1 MNRTRISNLLKI
13 NPRFLRSVN
22 LERDFGDAMA
32 LDGYVA
38 TPETHRYLQRIGRSM
53 RAQSGERAWRIT
65 GDFGSG
71 KSSFALVLAN
81 LFSQSARDLPK
92 NIKSLREEFQVPHIP
107 KLLPILVTGA
117 REPIANAVLRGLLT
131 SIKRVIDGRKKL
143 NCKQA
148 ASEYLEA
155 GKLDDRRVVEILEAA
170 SSELKDNSPY
180 QGILLIIDE
189 LGKSLE
195 YASLNPEKQDIY
207 FLQLLAEASCR
218 SQNAPIYTIGLL
230 HQGFAEYAEKL
241 TNTAQMEWAKV
252 AERFSEI
259 TFSQPLAQVA
269 TLISSAISLH
279 DDGATLWGWKQR
291 ASQDMSQAVEL
302 GMYGPN
308 PGKSNLTKIASSLYP
323 LHATVIPVL
332 TRFFR
337 RFGQNERSLFSFLLS
352 SEPCALQD
360 FAEGEAG
367 PDNVF
372 RLSDFYD
379 YAANNFAHRL
389 SGQSFRSHWNHI
401 DARIRSAETESD
413 SIQMLLKTIGIL
425 NVISS
430 AELHPTADVLH
441 LCLGS
446 KADLQNNLR
455 DLCKRGII
463 FNRGRA
469 GYSLWPHA
477 SVNLE
482 QRFEEAC
489 EKVGRA
495 SKIASVVRE
504 RLDSRPVVARRHYIQ
519 TGNLRHFDVRFLT
532 FSEFKRESPLLNPTH
547 PADGVLAIL
556 LCESNSERLSA
567 IELAASFDET
577 QSRVLVAISAP
588 LEVLSGFALQL
599 ERWQWVERNTPELK
613 DDRFAAEEVSRQM
626 AAASQSLES
635 KLRELVG
642 FRGESYAASGNQITW
657 FYKGA
662 EQKQVGRDK
671 KLQQF
676 LSDLCDRIFS
686 NAPKVSNELVNRHA
700 ISGAAAGAR
709 QRLFKLMLENAA
721 LVDLGMPEDKAPPEK
736 SLYLSI
742 LKKGLVHVKAKKDWS
757 IAFPQSGLET
767 DPLQLSP
774 ALVAIV
780 AHLESVSDRRVPLT
794 ELYALLRKDFGVR
807 DGLIPILLLIVYIV
821 HETEIALFED
831 KAFQPEVEEF
841 LMMRL
846 ARRPETFEFQLCRI
860 TGVRKNI
867 ITQLAGVLGGSPT
880 DSSHLLSIVRPLYLF
895 VAGLPD
901 YAKNTDQ
908 LSKETIALRKA
919 IDAAREPADLVFRAL
934 PEAMNIRI
942 KDKGVDDV
950 NQLASRLAISVAEL
964 RYCFTEL
971 QKRMSAQICEAFTF
985 KGTLDELRCSTAGS
999 AETVLVGLGDPEFRA
1014 FCLKWM
1020 DCETPEAE
1028 WLESLGSLLTR
1039 LPPSRWKDRDELV
1052 FRERIN
1058 ALSGQFNRVLATC
1071 FDRNGALPDTAIRL
1085 AITPR
1090 SGVERDMVLNL
1101 NPAQVRETD
1110 VFIAKIK
1117 QQLPADQ
1124 KILLAAL
1131 SKMLWDTLQKNE

>member
-1 MNRTRISNLLKI
+1 
-13 NPRFLRSVN
+13 
-22 LERDFGDAMA
+22 
-32 LDGYVA
+32 
-38 TPETHRYLQRIGRSM
+38 
-53 RAQSGERAWRIT
+53 
-65 GDFGSG
+65 
-71 KSSFALVLAN
+71 
-81 LFSQSARDLPK
+81 
-92 NIKSLREEFQVPHIP
+92 
-107 KLLPILVTGA
+107 
-117 REPIANAVLRGLLT
+117 
-131 SIKRVIDGRKKL
+131 
-143 NCKQA
+143 
-148 ASEYLEA
+148 
-155 GKLDDRRVVEILEAA
+155 
-170 SSELKDNSPY
+170 
-180 QGILLIIDE
+180 
-189 LGKSLE
+189 
-195 YASLNPEKQDIY
+195 
-207 FLQLLAEASCR
+207 
-218 SQNAPIYTIGLL
+218 
-230 HQGFAEYAEKL
+230 
-241 TNTAQMEWAKV
+241 
-252 AERFSEI
+252 
-259 TFSQPLAQVA
+259 
-269 TLISSAISLH
+269 
-279 DDGATLWGWKQR
+279 
-291 ASQDMSQAVEL
+291 
-302 GMYGPN
+302 
-308 PGKSNLTKIASSLYP
+308 
-323 LHATVIPVL
+323 
-332 TRFFR
+332 
-337 RFGQNERSLFSFLLS
+337 
-352 SEPCALQD
+352 
-360 FAEGEAG
+360 
-367 PDNVF
+367 
-372 RLSDFYD
+372 
-379 YAANNFAHRL
+379 
-389 SGQSFRSHWNHI
+389 
-401 DARIRSAETESD
+401 
-413 SIQMLLKTIGIL
+413 
-425 NVISS
+425 
-430 AELHPTADVLH
+430 
-441 LCLGS
+441 
-446 KADLQNNLR
+446 
-455 DLCKRGII
+455 
-463 FNRGRA
+463 
-469 GYSLWPHA
+469 
-477 SVNLE
+477 
-482 QRFEEAC
+482 
-489 EKVGRA
+489 
-495 SKIASVVRE
+495 
-504 RLDSRPVVARRHYIQ
+504 
-519 TGNLRHFDVRFLT
+519 
-532 FSEFKRESPLLNPTH
+532 
-547 PADGVLAIL
+547 
-556 LCESNSERLSA
+556 
-567 IELAASFDET
+567 
-577 QSRVLVAISAP
+577 
-588 LEVLSGFALQL
+588 
-599 ERWQWVERNTPELK
+599 
-613 DDRFAAEEVSRQM
+613 
-626 AAASQSLES
+626 
-635 KLRELVG
+635 
-642 FRGESYAASGNQITW
+642 
-657 FYKGA
+657 
-662 EQKQVGRDK
+662 
-671 KLQQF
+671 
-676 LSDLCDRIFS
+676 
-686 NAPKVSNELVNRHA
+686 
-700 ISGAAAGAR
+700 
-709 QRLFKLMLENAA
+709 MLENAA